1 MTTPDVHMLTG
12 PYVLNALPED
22 ERIGFEAHLADC
34 SSCRSEVAELRE
46 AANKLGT
53 AVATPPPAALKARV
67 LSEIAATRQLPPIIR
82 RTDDDAQPIQQAPS
96 TTAVAARGPAGAPA
110 HRARRRTRRSML
122 ALAAAALAV
131 AATGGIAIDQYRDSQ
146 RVEQQNQDLAGL
158 LAQPDAR
165 TARAAVTGGGSA
177 AVIMSPSQ
185 DRAIVLLRGL
195 PKLADG
201 KTYQLWLMDKSL
213 TPHSAGLATP
223 EATRLISGGIRDK
236 TALGITVENS
246 PGAVTPTEPI
256 IATVQMA

>member
-1 MTTPDVHMLTG
+1 MTTPDAHMLTG

-22 ERIGFEAHLADC
+22 ERIGFEDHLADC

-67 LSEIAATRQLPPIIR
+67 LSEIAATRQLPPIVR
-82 RTDDDAQPIQQAPS
+82 DTETLEAAP
-96 TTAVAARGPAGAPA
+96 VAAGT
-110 HRARRRTRRSML
+110 HRKPRRRSRSML

-146 RVEQQNQDLAGL
+146 SAEQQNQDLAGL

-165 TARAAVTGGGSA
+165 TARAQVTGGGNA
-177 AVIMSPSQ
+177 AVVMSAGQ

-195 PKLADG
+195 SKLPDG

-223 EATRLISGGIRDK
+223 EATRLITGGIKDK
-236 TALGITVENS
+236 TALGITVENA

-256 IATVQMA
+256 IAMVQMA

>member
-34 SSCRSEVAELRE
+34 PSCRSEVAELRE

-67 LSEIAATRQLPPIIR
+67 LSEIAATRQLPPIV
-82 RTDDDAQPIQQAPS
+82 TDTDAELEPAE
-96 TTAVAARGPAGAPA
+96 VATPL
-110 HRARRRTRRSML
+110 RARRTRRSML

-146 RVEQQNQDLAGL
+146 EVEQQNRDLAGL

-165 TARAAVTGGGSA
+165 TARGAVAGGGSA
-177 AVIMSPSQ
+177 AVVLSARQ

-195 PKLADG
+195 PKLPDG
-201 KTYQLWLMDKSL
+201 KTYQLWLMDKSR

-223 EATRLISGGIRDK
+223 ETTRLFTGGIKDK

-256 IATVQMA
+256 IAMVQMA

>member
-1 MTTPDVHMLTG
+1 
-12 PYVLNALPED
+12 
-22 ERIGFEAHLADC
+22 
-34 SSCRSEVAELRE
+34 
-46 AANKLGT
+46 
-53 AVATPPPAALKARV
+53 
-67 LSEIAATRQLPPIIR
+67 
-82 RTDDDAQPIQQAPS
+82 
-96 TTAVAARGPAGAPA
+96 
-110 HRARRRTRRSML
+110 ML

-177 AVIMSPSQ
+177 AVIMSASQ

-195 PKLADG
+195 PKLPDG

-223 EATRLISGGIRDK
+223 EATRLISGGVRDK

-256 IATVQMA
+256 IAVVQMA

>member
-22 ERIGFEAHLADC
+22 ERIGFEDHLADC
-34 SSCRSEVAELRE
+34 PSCRSEVAELRE

-53 AVATPPPAALKARV
+53 AVATPPPPALKARV
-67 LSEIAATRQLPPIIR
+67 LSEIAATRQLPPIVRDTEDVETAPNVVGLHRKPR
-82 RTDDDAQPIQQAPS
+82 RA
-96 TTAVAARGPAGAPA
+96 
-110 HRARRRTRRSML
+110 RRSML

-146 RVEQQNQDLAGL
+146 RFEQQNQDLAGL

-177 AVIMSPSQ
+177 AVVMSTGQ

-195 PKLADG
+195 PKLPDG
-201 KTYQLWLMDKSL
+201 KTYQLWLMDKSR

-223 EATRLISGGIRDK
+223 EATRLITGGVKDK

-256 IATVQMA
+256 IAMVQMA